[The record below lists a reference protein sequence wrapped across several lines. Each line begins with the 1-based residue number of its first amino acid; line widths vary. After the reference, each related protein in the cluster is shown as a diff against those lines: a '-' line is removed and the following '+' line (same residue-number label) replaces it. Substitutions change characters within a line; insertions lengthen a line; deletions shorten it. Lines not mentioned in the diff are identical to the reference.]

1 MKRIA
6 IASLVVALFGLSST
20 AVKAAEPVNNSIS
33 ESNLSAMG
41 LPGLAVMSDA
51 QGTKVRGMG
60 TTATGNGFALSFLL
74 GLGASHNNYTATGGL
89 FSHGTN
95 ASGAGAGLGG
105 GGGLFGAGGGT
116 FGGLGA
122 FGGGGSTG
130 IGF

>member
-1 MKRIA
+1 MNRIA
-6 IASLVVALFGLSST
+6 IASLVLALSGLSST
-20 AVKAAEPVNNSIS
+20 ALKAAEPTNNSIS

-41 LPGLAVMSDA
+41 LPGLAVMSDDR
-51 QGTKVRGMG
+51 GTQVRGMG
-60 TTATGNGFALSFLL
+60 TATSGNGFALSFLL
-74 GLGASHNNYTATGGL
+74 GLGASHNNYVATGGL

-105 GGGLFGAGGGT
+105 GGSLFGLGGGT